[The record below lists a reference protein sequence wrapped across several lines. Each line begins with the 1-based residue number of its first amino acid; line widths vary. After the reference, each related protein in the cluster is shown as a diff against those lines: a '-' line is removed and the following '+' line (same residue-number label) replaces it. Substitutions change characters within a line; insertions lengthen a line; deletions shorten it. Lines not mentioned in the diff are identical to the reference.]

1 MGNGSEKKWFK
12 ALTILSML
20 ILVVSC
26 GGGGSGSNGGGT
38 VSSATVSGTVLDSNG
53 DPVSGALVTIT
64 STPVTTNTDSNGD
77 FTALVEVGDHTIIVT
92 SGNST
97 VYQGNF
103 SASDTTPI
111 DLGDLAPSIPF
122 VAMKNADVN
131 GTYLVGNILVEAQS
145 RTMALESSFDGS
157 GNTTWTLIAD
167 SQGGTG
173 SESNSYS
180 VSADG
185 TFRIDSQ
192 ELGNS
197 ITGQLS
203 ADGELGCYVDA
214 DSINGINFGFAVK
227 RSTGMTNADF
237 TGTYIMSQI
246 VFSPDPVSNLIQIT
260 ADGAGNFSYQQL
272 PPGDSGSGTYSVADD
287 GRVTISGEADT
298 HGQLSYDGGVFLFVD
313 TSSDYP
319 HIAVG
324 IQQSSGMSDIDFSG
338 IYQTVA
344 VFYENNDF
352 DTVVTGRGNIL
363 SDGSSNVD
371 YTFFELSEGTASTGD
386 GNISIS
392 SDGTC
397 TSSGG
402 MVGQLSSN
410 GGLFAFPDADE
421 VSDLYLFLV
430 GIRKP

>member
-1 MGNGSEKKWFK
+1 MGAWLLCGCRQHKWYQFWVCCKAFNGHDKCRFHGHLYYE
-12 ALTILSML
+12 
-20 ILVVSC
+20 
-26 GGGGSGSNGGGT
+26 
-38 VSSATVSGTVLDSNG
+38 
-53 DPVSGALVTIT
+53 
-64 STPVTTNTDSNGD
+64 
-77 FTALVEVGDHTIIVT
+77 
-92 SGNST
+92 
-97 VYQGNF
+97 
-103 SASDTTPI
+103 SD
-111 DLGDLAPSIPF
+111 
-122 VAMKNADVN
+122 
-131 GTYLVGNILVEAQS
+131 
-145 RTMALESSFDGS
+145 
-157 GNTTWTLIAD
+157 
-167 SQGGTG
+167 
-173 SESNSYS
+173 
-180 VSADG
+180 
-185 TFRIDSQ
+185 
-192 ELGNS
+192 
-197 ITGQLS
+197 
-203 ADGELGCYVDA
+203 C
-214 DSINGINFGFAVK
+214 
-227 RSTGMTNADF
+227 
-237 TGTYIMSQI
+237 
-246 VFSPDPVSNLIQIT
+246 FSPDPVSNLIQIT

-287 GRVTISGEADT
+287 GTVTISDEADT